1 MAQTTA
7 ATSRVASKVEVY
19 SGSQWVDVSGSTNKV
34 NNPEQARMS
43 GEGYTFTGDTA
54 IVKGGKREPIEVG
67 FRCIYT
73 EEAAEAWEIMRA
85 FFETTGG
92 ADIDIRWTVVTSG
105 NVFTITDGVCTRLQY
120 PAVDA
125 SDANPIACEFSVRTG
140 AVAVS

>member
-7 ATSRVASKVEVY
+7 ATSSVASKVEVY
-19 SGSQWVDVSGSTNKV
+19 SGGQWVDVSGSTNQV

-73 EEAAEAWEIMRA
+73 EEAAEAFEILRGY
-85 FFETTGG
+85 FEATGG
-92 ADIDIRWTVVTSG
+92 TDTDIRWTVKTK
-105 NVFTITDGVCTRLQY
+105 VFTITDGVVTRLQY
-120 PAVDA
+120 PAADA
-125 SDANPIACEFSVRTG
+125 TDANPVMCEFSVRTG
-140 AVAVS
+140 ALGVA

>member
-7 ATSRVASKVEVY
+7 ATSSVASKVEVY
-19 SGSQWVDVSGSTNKV
+19 SGGQWVDVSGSTNKV

-73 EEAAEAWEIMRA
+73 EEAAEAFEILRGY
-85 FFETTGG
+85 FEATGG
-92 ADIDIRWTVVTSG
+92 TDTDIRWTVKTK
-105 NVFTITDGVCTRLQY
+105 VFTITDGVVTRLQY
-120 PAVDA
+120 PAADA
-125 SDANPIACEFSVRTG
+125 TDANPVMCEFSVRTG
-140 AVAVS
+140 ALGVA

>member
-7 ATSRVASKVEVY
+7 ATSSVASKVEVY
-19 SGSQWVDVSGSTNKV
+19 SSGQWVDVSGSTNQV

-73 EEAAEAWEIMRA
+73 EEAAEAFEILRGYCEA
-85 FFETTGG
+85 TGG
-92 ADIDIRWTVVTSG
+92 TDTDIRWTVKTK
-105 NVFTITDGVCTRLQY
+105 VFTITDGVVTRLQY
-120 PAVDA
+120 PAADA
-125 SDANPIACEFSVRTG
+125 TDANPVMCEFSVRTG
-140 AVAVS
+140 ALGVA

>member
-7 ATSRVASKVEVY
+7 ATSSVASKVEVY
-19 SGSQWVDVSGSTNKV
+19 SSGQWVDVSGSTNQV

-73 EEAAEAWEIMRA
+73 EEAAEAFEILRGY
-85 FFETTGG
+85 FEATGG
-92 ADIDIRWTVVTSG
+92 TDTDIRWTVKTK
-105 NVFTITDGVCTRLQY
+105 VFTITDGVVTRLQY
-120 PAVDA
+120 PAADA
-125 SDANPIACEFSVRTG
+125 TDANPVMCEFSVRTG
-140 AVAVS
+140 ALGVA